1 MSKNRVE
8 AFTDAVVAIIMTIM
22 VLELKAPEGSKFS
35 DLIPLQ
41 STFLA
46 YILSFFLI
54 GVTWNNHHHMFQ
66 IADKING
73 RVLLANTSFMFVM
86 SFMPFATSWVGEHY
100 DKFAPAFLY
109 GFIFLLFN
117 IMYIVLTYELIRANG
132 PESNLAKAIKGD
144 KKNWISLSFSIGGLL
159 SAFIRPELVLF
170 FCFMV
175 PLIWLRP
182 NRLIENF
189 YQDK

>member
-1 MSKNRVE
+1 MSKGRVE

-22 VLELKAPEGSKFS
+22 VLELKAPEGDTFS

-46 YILSFFLI
+46 YVLSFFLI

-66 IADKING
+66 LADKING
-73 RVLLANTSFMFVM
+73 RVLIVNTGFMFVM

-100 DKFAPAFLY
+100 NKFAPAFLY
-109 GFIFLLFN
+109 GLVFLLFN
-117 IMYIVLTYELIRANG
+117 IMYVVLTNELLRANG
-132 PESNLAKAIKGD
+132 PESNLAKAIKND
-144 KKNWISLSFSIGGLL
+144 NKTWVSLSFSLIGLM
-159 SAFIRPELVLF
+159 SVFIKPELVLI
-170 FCFMV
+170 FCLIV
-175 PLIWLRP
+175 PSIWFIP

-189 YQDK
+189 YKDK